1 MAENLLNKDTVWN
14 RIKMYIY
21 LIVSLFIL
29 VIVLL
34 FVLVIMN
41 YHVIHLISKPLVL

>member
-21 LIVSLFIL
+21 LIVALFVL

-34 FVLVIMN
+34 FILIIMN
-41 YHVIHLISKPLVL
+41 YYILIKTHFISN